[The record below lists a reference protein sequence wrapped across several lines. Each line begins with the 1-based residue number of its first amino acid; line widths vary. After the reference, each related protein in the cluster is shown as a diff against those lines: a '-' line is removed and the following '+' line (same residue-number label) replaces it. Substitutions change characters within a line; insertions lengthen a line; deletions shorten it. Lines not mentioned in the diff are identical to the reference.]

1 MRTIAESCYL
11 AAKLV
16 RVGWFQGAYAY
27 FPDPAKRK
35 PTCYCMAGAINR
47 VCDGAYYDSGPLSTT
62 VKEFVSKNLLG
73 RQSVERFNDFEGM
86 TKKDAVACLTMAGD
100 IAAYE
105 GV

>member
-47 VCDGAYYDSGPLSTT
+47 VCDGAYFDSGPLSGR
-62 VKEFVSKNLLG
+62 VKNFVSSKLLG
-73 RQSVERFNDFEGM
+73 RQPVEHFNDLEGM
-86 TKKDAVACLTMAGD
+86 TKKDAVACLIMAGD
-100 IAAYE
+100 IATFE